1 MSCIYMITDNEGKT
15 YINNCGQD
23 YELLEMS
30 PEDYF
35 YSKYRTDDG
44 RLSAESILSKFSK
57 NTLKEKGY
65 KLTKFVVGIT
75 KKEDADWGYDE

>member
-1 MSCIYMITDNEGKT
+1 MVTDHEGNT

-23 YELLEMS
+23 YELLKMS

-35 YSKYRTDDG
+35 DSKYRTDNG
-44 RLSAESILSKFSK
+44 KLSAVSILSKFSK

-65 KLTKFVVGIT
+65 KLTKFTIGIT
-75 KKEDADWGYDE
+75 TQEGVEWSYDG